1 LITKFGKRFLTSY
14 LAGMISSPTK
24 DLAFGISEES
34 LISSVSASS
43 GTITYTTSSA
53 HGLSSGNKVSIINV
67 NPIAYNLSNVT
78 VNSVTS
84 TSFTVINSA
93 SGTYVSGGNVVSDVN
108 TRLGFEFYRIPASFG
123 SIDIQT
129 DGSGNSTYSVVY
141 QATIPQDVSGI
152 IKEIGLYPSIK
163 DSVNNYDSKFI
174 ADFENNLMWFK
185 SDGSNPELVV
195 TTTSSIK
202 PRVGSYF
209 SKVSVSASQSVE
221 FTCAYSGLDMSGY
234 TASDSLS
241 FAYNQQDTNLESIA
255 FRFYSSDSSYYTA
268 TFTGASSVTQPNKIA
283 KVLFSTLAANN
294 VYADLASIIKIGV
307 VITAK
312 SSGQA
317 VVYLDALRID
327 DEDTFNANF
336 GLISRSVLSLP
347 VEKVAGKPV
356 DIEYR
361 INLGF

>member
-1 LITKFGKRFLTSY
+1 LITKFGKRFLSSY
-14 LAGMISSPTK
+14 LAGMNNFATK
-24 DLAFGISEES
+24 DLAFGIDSTAVQS
-34 LISSVSASS
+34 N
-43 GTITYTTSSA
+43 
-53 HGLSSGNKVSIINV
+53 GN
-67 NPIAYNLSNVT
+67 
-78 VNSVTS
+78 
-84 TSFTVINSA
+84 
-93 SGTYVSGGNVVSDVN
+93 D
-108 TRLGFEFYRIPASFG
+108 TRLGFEFYRVPVNLG

-129 DGSGNSTYSVVY
+129 DESGNSTYSVVY

-152 IKEIGLYPSIK
+152 IKEIGLYPGLKS
-163 DSVNNYDSKFI
+163 SSNNYDSKFI

-185 SDGSNPELVV
+185 SDSSNPELVS

-209 SKVSVSASQSVE
+209 SKISLSASQSVE
-221 FTCAYSGLDMSGY
+221 FTCAYSGLDLSGY

-241 FAYNQQDTNLESIA
+241 LAYNQENTNLDSIT
-255 FRFYSSDSSYYTA
+255 FKFYSSDSSYYSA
-268 TFTGASSVTQPNKIA
+268 TFIGAESVTEPNKIA
-283 KVLFSTLAANN
+283 KVLFSTLTANN
-294 VYADLASIIKIGV
+294 AYADLSSIIKIGIV
-307 VITAK
+307 VTAK

-336 GLISRSVLSLP
+336 GLIARSVLSSP
-347 VEKVAGKPV
+347 VEKIAGKPV

>member
-1 LITKFGKRFLTSY
+1 MITKFGKRFLTSY
-14 LAGMISSPTK
+14 LAGMVNSPAK
-24 DLAFGISEES
+24 DLSFGIDSTA
-34 LISSVSASS
+34 VQAN
-43 GTITYTTSSA
+43 
-53 HGLSSGNKVSIINV
+53 GN
-67 NPIAYNLSNVT
+67 
-78 VNSVTS
+78 
-84 TSFTVINSA
+84 
-93 SGTYVSGGNVVSDVN
+93 D
-108 TRLGFEFYRIPASFG
+108 TRLGFEFYRVPVSFG

-129 DGSGNSTYSVVY
+129 DESGNSTYSVVY

-152 IKEIGLYPSIK
+152 IKEIGLYPGLKS
-163 DSVNNYDSKFI
+163 SSNNYDSKFI

-185 SDGSNPELVV
+185 SDSSNPELVS

-209 SKVSVSASQSVE
+209 SKISLSASQSVE
-221 FTCAYSGLDMSGY
+221 FTCAYSGLDLSGY

-241 FAYNQQDTNLESIA
+241 LAYNQENTNLDSIT
-255 FRFYSSDSSYYTA
+255 FKFYSSDSSYYSA
-268 TFTGASSVTQPNKIA
+268 TFIGAESVTEPNKIA
-283 KVLFSTLAANN
+283 KVLFSTLTANN
-294 VYADLASIIKIGV
+294 AYADLSSIIKIGIV
-307 VITAK
+307 VTAK

-336 GLISRSVLSLP
+336 GLIARSVLSSP
-347 VEKVAGKPV
+347 VEKIAGKPV

>member
-1 LITKFGKRFLTSY
+1 MITKFGKRFLTSY

-152 IKEIGLYPSIK
+152 IKEIGLYPSVK

-185 SDGSNPELVV
+185 SDGSNPELVE

-234 TASDSLS
+234 TSSDSLS

-336 GLISRSVLSLP
+336 GLISRSVLSSP

>member
-14 LAGMISSPTK
+14 LAGMVNSPAK
-24 DLAFGISEES
+24 DLSFGIDSTA
-34 LISSVSASS
+34 VQAN
-43 GTITYTTSSA
+43 
-53 HGLSSGNKVSIINV
+53 GN
-67 NPIAYNLSNVT
+67 
-78 VNSVTS
+78 
-84 TSFTVINSA
+84 
-93 SGTYVSGGNVVSDVN
+93 D
-108 TRLGFEFYRIPASFG
+108 TRLGFEFYRVPVSFG

-129 DGSGNSTYSVVY
+129 DESGNSTYSVVY

-152 IKEIGLYPSIK
+152 IKEIGLYPGLKS
-163 DSVNNYDSKFI
+163 SSNNYDSKFI

-185 SDGSNPELVV
+185 SDSSNPELVS

-209 SKVSVSASQSVE
+209 SKISLSASQSVE
-221 FTCAYSGLDMSGY
+221 FTCAYSGLDLSGY

-241 FAYNQQDTNLESIA
+241 LAYNQENTNLDSIT
-255 FRFYSSDSSYYTA
+255 FKFYSSESSYYSA
-268 TFTGASSVTQPNKIA
+268 TFAGAASVTEPNKIA
-283 KVLFSTLAANN
+283 KVLFSTLTANN
-294 VYADLASIIKIGV
+294 AYADLSSIIKIGV
-307 VITAK
+307 VVTAK

-336 GLISRSVLSLP
+336 GLISRSVLSSPL
-347 VEKVAGKPV
+347 EKIAGKPV
-356 DIEYR
+356 DVEYR